1 MPESQRAD
9 QRNTGGVRCLFV
21 LDQEQLGLA
30 NLLGAEL
37 VGWLVEVSGK
47 LGDRVQV
54 EANRGGR
61 KGSDLQVLQ
70 QPLSNG
76 ATAKLLSL
84 VTTSQIAD
92 RRKILEPTSSD
103 RAAGR
108 LVQWVTTARRACV
121 VLEWLRLIST

>member
-9 QRNTGGVRCLFV
+9 QLNAGGLRCLFV

-37 VGWLVEVSGK
+37 VGWLVEVSSK

-61 KGSDLQVLQ
+61 KGSDLEVLQ
-70 QPLSNG
+70 QPLSKWGHSEAPFACDHITN
-76 ATAKLLSL
+76 
-84 VTTSQIAD
+84 
-92 RRKILEPTSSD
+92 RRSPENP
-103 RAAGR
+103 
-108 LVQWVTTARRACV
+108 
-121 VLEWLRLIST
+121 